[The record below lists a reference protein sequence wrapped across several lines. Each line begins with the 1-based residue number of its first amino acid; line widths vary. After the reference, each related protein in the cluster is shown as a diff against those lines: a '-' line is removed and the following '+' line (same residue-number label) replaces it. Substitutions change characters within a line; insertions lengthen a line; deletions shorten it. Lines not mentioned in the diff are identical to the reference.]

1 MDNETKPDLIVII
14 QKLLADKTV
23 LVIGSAVMAFTKV
36 CPERVNLIHQVY
48 RKLCTLL
55 VDVDEWGQVIIVNT
69 LTRYCRTQF
78 SDPNLHVSISLG
90 RFKIILKPFFRIKEN
105 PIGIF
110 TIQVRIVLI
119 NYRHPP

>member
-1 MDNETKPDLIVII
+1 MII

-55 VDVDEWGQVIIVNT
+55 VDVDEWGQVIILNT

-78 SDPNLHVSISLG
+78 ADPNLHVSI
-90 RFKIILKPFFRIKEN
+90 ILVTLKEESEKN
-105 PIGIF
+105 QF
-110 TIQVRIVLI
+110 
-119 NYRHPP
+119 